1 MSNKDI
7 REQRATLKSVL
18 QGPPGCKTLA
28 KSYED
33 KYNKLYIDNKDT
45 LFICCKICKELIK
58 CDRQTSKRNID
69 NHYNKHTAGSA
80 GSKRPA
86 SNQLAL
92 IPSKRLDQKSEE
104 LSATQKKAI
113 NDSLMRNVI
122 SALVEQSFLYSNC
135 FKTAKRSLLSTEH
148 LDDVLQ
154 VYYSDKLNK

>member
-45 LFICCKICKELIK
+45 LYICCKICKELIK
-58 CDRQTSKRNID
+58 LDRQTSRRNID

-92 IPSKRLDQKSEE
+92 IPPKRLDQKSDE

-122 SALVEQSFLYSNC
+122 AGCRVSYNAACSDHMKKFVIDILDGTLSRVRQS
-135 FKTAKRSLLSTEH
+135 
-148 LDDVLQ
+148 
-154 VYYSDKLNK
+154 